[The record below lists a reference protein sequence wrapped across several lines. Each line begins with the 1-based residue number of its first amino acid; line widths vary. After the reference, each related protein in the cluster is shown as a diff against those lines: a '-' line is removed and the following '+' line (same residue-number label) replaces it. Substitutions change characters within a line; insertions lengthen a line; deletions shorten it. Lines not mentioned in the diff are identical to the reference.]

1 MSNLT
6 IFSFEG
12 QQVRFVDGKPLAN
25 DVAMVLGYADP
36 AKTVSTKVFPEN
48 RSVTKTVTV
57 DGKSRDV
64 TVLEEAG
71 VYQLI
76 FSSKLESAAKFQQW
90 VFNEVLPSIRKTGSY
105 SISQNALDR
114 PSRALVASREIK
126 EIYDNVDLISPRLA
140 QFLTDCCLNE
150 VVNKSL
156 PSGER
161 LRGVVEIAQE
171 MKLPVNDKNRSAL
184 GKFVKHGLSHL
195 AKSEER
201 LCNGTLQ
208 PIALYPDT
216 PEVRERI
223 SLYFNS

>member
-12 QQVRFVDGKPLAN
+12 QQVRFVEGKPLAN

-48 RSVTKTVTV
+48 KGVTKTVTP
-57 DGKSRDV
+57 GGMQSV

-105 SISQNALDR
+105 SISQNTLDR

-184 GKFVKHGLSHL
+184 GKFVKAGLSHL
-195 AKSEER
+195 AQSEER

-216 PEVRERI
+216 TEVRERI